1 MLPNFVIIGAM
12 KAGTTSL
19 YHYLRGHPQVF
30 MTEVKEL
37 HYFVEA
43 KNLSRGLAW
52 YERQFAGAGSAVAI
66 GEASPDYTKYP
77 IHEGVPKRIAEV
89 LPDVRL
95 IYLLRDPVERIRS
108 HYLHDVARGRETR
121 PIGDAVPGNPHYLA
135 PSRYA
140 LQIEQYLEHFPLER
154 MLLVRSEGLRHDR
167 AAALAQV
174 FRFLGVD
181 PDWNPPDDEREYNTT
196 ESKKPPGALMRMGR
210 RLPGASQLRRFAPRA
225 ITTVERLAGGSRTP
239 LDVRSAELTADLR
252 AELVAELRPDLQR
265 LRDYAPPGFDL
276 WGLVPEN

>member
-30 MTEVKEL
+30 MTDVKEL

-52 YERQFAGAGSAVAI
+52 YERQFAGAAEARAI

-77 IHEGVPKRIAEV
+77 IHEGVPKRMADV
-89 LPDVRL
+89 LPDAQL

-121 PIGDAVPGNPHYLA
+121 PIVDAVTGNLHYLA

-140 LQIEQYLEHFPLER
+140 LQIEQYLEYYPLER
-154 MLLVRSEGLRHDR
+154 MLLLPSEHLRRDR
-167 AAALAQV
+167 AVALAQV

-181 PDWNPPDDEREYNTT
+181 PGWSPPDDEREYNTT
-196 ESKKPPGALMRMGR
+196 EAKKPPGALMRAGR
-210 RLPGASQLRRFAPRA
+210 RLPGASQLRRLAPRA

-239 LDVRSAELTADLR
+239 LDVHSAELTDDLR
-252 AELVAELRPDLQR
+252 AALVADLLPDLQR
-265 LRDYAPPGFDL
+265 LRDWAPPGFDM
-276 WGLVPEN
+276 WGLVPRN